1 MDERLNEILRAVV
14 ENYIDTAEPVGS
26 RRLTK
31 RYDFGLSP
39 ATIRNIMADL
49 EYLGFLMQ
57 PHTSAGRMPTEKGY
71 RHYVDCYIDDCPQF
85 DEKFILETQ
94 ARLESIERDV
104 SSLMEN
110 VTRELSKRSHQ
121 VGIAVAPRFS
131 RSRLSR
137 VELIHVKGVRVLA
150 VVITEEGVVRNL
162 LLDFEESCSQKNLN
176 KISEYINKE
185 LAGFSLREARER
197 IISKV
202 YEDKAVYDSLVARA
216 MRIGQ
221 VIMERQVEEDIYV
234 EGYSEA
240 LEQPDLVGL
249 NSIKEMFRAIEDKRL
264 MIKVFNIIEE
274 MESGVTV
281 LIGSENPLDEMHDCS
296 MVVSPYLKKG
306 RVIGTIGVVGP
317 IRMHYPQVISMVDET
332 AKFLTKVFSET
343 EGVRG

>member
-26 RRLTK
+26 RKLTK
-31 RYDFGLSP
+31 RYNLGLSP

-71 RHYVDCYIDDCPQF
+71 RHYVDCCIDDGHQL
-85 DEKFILETQ
+85 DERFIIETQ
-94 ARLESIERDV
+94 KKLENIERDV
-104 SSLMEN
+104 SSLLEN
-110 VTRELSKRSHQ
+110 VTRELSKCSHQ
-121 VGIAVAPRFS
+121 MGIAVAPRFS

-137 VELIHVKGVRVLA
+137 VELIHVKGTSVLA

-162 LLDFEESCSQKNLN
+162 LLDFEEPCSQQHLS

-185 LAGFSLREARER
+185 LAGCSLEDARER
-197 IISKV
+197 VIRKV
-202 YEDKAVYDSLVARA
+202 YEEKAVYDSLVARA
-216 MRIGQ
+216 MRIGRL
-221 VIMERQVEEDIYV
+221 IMERQVEEDIYIG
-234 EGYSEA
+234 GYSEV
-240 LEQPDLVGL
+240 LEQPNFLDLD
-249 NSIKEMFRAIEDKRL
+249 SIKEMFRAIEDKRM
-264 MIKVFNIIEE
+264 MIKVFNMIEE

-281 LIGSENPLDEMHDCS
+281 LIGSENPLDEMQDCS

-306 RVIGTIGVVGP
+306 RVIGTIGVIGP

-343 EGVRG
+343 VGGRG

>member
-1 MDERLNEILRAVV
+1 MNEILRAVV
-14 ENYIDTAEPVGS
+14 ENYIDTTEPVGS

-49 EYLGFLMQ
+49 EYLGFLTQ

-71 RHYVDCYIDDCPQF
+71 RHYVDCCIDDGHQL

-94 ARLESIERDV
+94 EKLEIIEKDV
-104 SSLMEN
+104 SSLLEN
-110 VTRELSKRSHQ
+110 VTRELSKCSHQ
-121 VGIAVAPRFS
+121 MGIAVAPRFS

-137 VELIHVKGVRVLA
+137 VELIQVKGTRVLA

-162 LLDFEESCSQKNLN
+162 LLDFEEPCSQKHLN

-197 IISKV
+197 VIRKV
-202 YEDKAVYDSLVARA
+202 YEEKAVYDSLVARA
-216 MRIGQ
+216 MRIGR
-221 VIMERQVEEDIYV
+221 VIMERQIEEDIYIG
-234 EGYSEA
+234 GYSEV
-240 LEQPDLVGL
+240 LEQPNFVDLD
-249 NSIKEMFRAIEDKRL
+249 SIKEMFRAIEDKRL
-264 MIKVFNIIEE
+264 MIQVFNMIEE

-281 LIGSENPLDEMHDCS
+281 LIGTENPLDEMHDCS

-306 RVIGTIGVVGP
+306 RVIGTIGVIGP

-332 AKFLTKVFSET
+332 AKFLTKVFSDT
-343 EGVRG
+343 EGEGAQ